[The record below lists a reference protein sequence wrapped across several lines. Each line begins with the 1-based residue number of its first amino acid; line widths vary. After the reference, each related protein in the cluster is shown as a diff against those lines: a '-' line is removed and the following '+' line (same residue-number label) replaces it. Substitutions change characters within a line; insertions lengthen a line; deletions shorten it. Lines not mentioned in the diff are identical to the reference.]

1 MSNGFKKHITI
12 VVVLV
17 ATIVLSGCSTIR
29 RNPGKIFLTKTKLT
43 TDNNDLDYYDLWGLI
58 KQKENRKIL
67 YAFRFHTTV
76 YNIGASMKDRSA
88 IKEKKIRKKIAKKKE
103 KQKKVIAKGKEKVAE
118 AKEKDK
124 TAVELKYQKKKEK
137 YDVNEAEELARSKRG
152 FRYGLMNTV
161 GEEPVFYDSSLT
173 EQSIRQMQLYCR
185 NHGFFNAV
193 VSDTVSFKRKNRT
206 AGVTYKIEAGTPYT
220 INKMEYV
227 TSDPSIKAYL
237 LAGKKNALI
246 GPGSI
251 YNEDLLDNERMRI
264 NDDLKNLG
272 YYAFSKSYI
281 RYEIDSALGNHTL
294 DIKLIVNRPYYVQ
307 RNIRDSIQFYD
318 HRRYRIRNIFV
329 LSDYSI
335 TGNENQVADTTV
347 YVKYHRN
354 KTDFDTIR
362 FIHFA
367 KLRVKPKTISR
378 KIFFRPGSWFNL
390 SDANKTQAELSNLNV
405 FKYINIR
412 FQPDS
417 ITYPSQKMVNMD
429 AFVELSMSPVQSI
442 NVEIEGTNS
451 SGNLGTAGNIVYKNK
466 NLFNGAE
473 QFTYKMKGGLE
484 LQKSVYSNEQDA
496 ISNII
501 PFNSAEISTEAT
513 LSRPVTNNWFTQSS
527 RPMIRYS
534 MGFNYQ
540 FRPDYQ
546 RYISQLKATLEWRE
560 SENQTMQ
567 VYLPIN
573 LVRIMPDSLFAIRIS
588 EFSRTIRYSY
598 EDHFIPGFGVTI
610 LKNTQTSRKNKPY
623 FYRKV
628 NIEQAGVSLWIG
640 NSFNFATQGEIFR
653 VLGINYSQYFKFD
666 FDYRYYLPLKAENML
681 VGRSFIGI
689 GLPYGNS
696 ILLPFEKSYS
706 ASGSNDI
713 RAWKFR
719 SLGPGVYTDE
729 TNFDR
734 TGDISLVLNLEYR
747 FPIFSWFKGALFV
760 DAGNV
765 WTTYR
770 SEEFPGGVFKFGRFY
785 KQLGVG
791 PGFGLRMDFDFFI
804 FRIDAA
810 VPVVDPGQAEGEH
823 WVGFNHFR
831 KTNFSF
837 GIGYPF

>member
-1 MSNGFKKHITI
+1 MNKNLIKHITL
-12 VVVLV
+12 VFVLV
-17 ATIVLSGCSTIR
+17 ATILMSGCSTIR

-103 KQKKVIAKGKEKVAE
+103 KQKKIIAKGKEKVAE
-118 AKEKDK
+118 AKEKNK
-124 TAVELKYQKKKEK
+124 TSIEYKYQKKKEK
-137 YDVNEAEELARSKRG
+137 FDVNEAEELAKSKRG

-161 GEEPVFYDSSLT
+161 GEEPVFYDSLLT
-173 EQSIRQMQLYCR
+173 KQSIEQMQLYCR
-185 NHGFFNAV
+185 NNGYFNAE
-193 VSDTVSFKRKNRT
+193 VSDTVKYRRKNRK
-206 AGVTYKIEAGTPYT
+206 AKITYSIEAGTPYT

-227 TSDPSIKAYL
+227 TSDPSIRAYL

-246 GPGSI
+246 GPGKV
-251 YNEDLLDNERMRI
+251 YNEDLLDNERTRI

-294 DIKLIVNRPYYVQ
+294 DVKLIVNRPYNIQ
-307 RNIRDSIQFYD
+307 RNVRDSIQFYD
-318 HRRYRIRNIFV
+318 HRRYQIRNIFV

-335 TGNENQVADTTV
+335 TGNEVVVADTTV
-347 YVKYHRN
+347 YVKTPRN
-354 KTDFDTIR
+354 KTDFDTIT
-362 FIHFA
+362 FVHFG

-378 KIFFRPGSWFNL
+378 KIFFRPNSWFNL
-390 SDANKTQAELSNLNV
+390 SDANKTQSELSNLNV

-417 ITYPSQKMVNMD
+417 ITDPMQKTVPMD
-429 AFVELSMSPVQSI
+429 AYIELSMSPVQSI

-473 QFTYKMKGGLE
+473 QFTYKIKGGLE
-484 LQKSVYSNEQDA
+484 LQKSVFSNEDDV
-496 ISNII
+496 IGGL
-501 PFNSAEISTEAT
+501 PFNSAEISSDAT
-513 LSRPVTNNWFTQSS
+513 LSRPVTNNLFTQSS

-546 RYISQLKATLEWRE
+546 RYISQLKTTLEWRE

-588 EFSRTIRYSY
+588 QFSRTIRYSY
-598 EDHFIPGFGVTI
+598 EDHFIPGFGFTL
-610 LKNTQTSRKNKPY
+610 LKNTQTSRKDKPY
-623 FYRKV
+623 HYRKLNV
-628 NIEQAGVSLWIG
+628 EQAGVTLWIG
-640 NSFNFATQGEIFR
+640 NGLNFATQGEVFR
-653 VLGINYSQYFKFD
+653 VLGINYSQYFKVD
-666 FDYRYYLPLKAENML
+666 FDYRHYIPLRAENML
-681 VGRSFIGI
+681 VGRVFVGA

-696 ILLPFEKSYS
+696 VLLPFEKSYS
-706 ASGSNDI
+706 ASGSNDV

-719 SLGPGVYTDE
+719 SLGPGVYSDSTS
-729 TNFDR
+729 FDR

-765 WTTYR
+765 WTTY
-770 SEEFPGGVFKFGRFY
+770 SNEEFPGGVFKFGRFY

-810 VPVVDPGQAEGEH
+810 LPVIDPAEAEGER
-823 WVGFNHFR
+823 WLGFTRFN